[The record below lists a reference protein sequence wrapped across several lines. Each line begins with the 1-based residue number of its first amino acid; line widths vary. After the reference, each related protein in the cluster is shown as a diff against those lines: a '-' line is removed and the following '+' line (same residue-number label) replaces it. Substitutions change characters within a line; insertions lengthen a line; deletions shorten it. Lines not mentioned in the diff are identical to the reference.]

1 MTFNDDFD
9 ELPSDELFPD
19 ENELKKEITKLNR
32 KLKQFR
38 EEHEKDIKKL
48 IKQHDRALENADI
61 VHKNQID
68 YLFEQNRELLEKN
81 MELKE
86 ISNIFVKGLG
96 HLKKDGIKKIE
107 PISWKRKGVHGSLE
121 KRIKDL
127 AIDGKTIISVVST
140 HTDSHGFTD
149 EALIIVEHYIKEQ
162 HEKENFIRR

>member
-1 MTFNDDFD
+1 MSFGDEFD
-9 ELPSDELFPD
+9 ELPSDDLFPD

-38 EEHEKDIKKL
+38 EEHERDIKKL

-96 HLKKDGIKKIE
+96 HLKKDGIKIVA
-107 PISWKRKGVHGSLE
+107 PIVWKRKGVHGSLE
-121 KRIKDL
+121 QRIKDL
-127 AIDGKTIISVVST
+127 TTERKDGEGKNIISVVPT

-149 EALIIVEHYIKEQ
+149 EALIIVEYYVK
-162 HEKENFIRR
+162 K